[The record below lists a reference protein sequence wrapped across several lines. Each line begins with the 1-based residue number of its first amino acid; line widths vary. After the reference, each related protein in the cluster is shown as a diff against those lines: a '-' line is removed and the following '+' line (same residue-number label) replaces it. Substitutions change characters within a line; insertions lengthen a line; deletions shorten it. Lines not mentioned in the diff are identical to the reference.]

1 MNEFPYKREN
11 EEKKNAAAIDK
22 IAASMD
28 VPKEEVRQL
37 YERVLAEMQQ
47 RATVRT
53 FLAIFAAR
61 RVEEFLRR
69 RNSRYPE
76 SL

>member
-11 EEKKNAAAIDK
+11 EDKKNAAVIDK

-37 YERVLAEMQQ
+37 YERVLSEMQQ
-47 RATVRT
+47 RATIRT

-61 RVEEFLRR
+61 RVEDLLRR
-69 RNSRYPE
+69 RNSRHPE